1 MILNCSIL
9 KVCDNSGA
17 KYIKCFKISKTPTGV
32 MGSVIYASIKSIY
45 LNTKTQKG
53 SIVKAIIVRTKSLYS
68 RKNGNFINFQINEVV
83 LLNQKY
89 EFLGTRIFGP
99 IPLELRKKHS
109 LKLLSLS
116 SYFL

>member
-1 MILNCSIL
+1 MILNSTIL

-17 KYIKCFKISKTPTGV
+17 KYVKCFKIFKDLTGNI
-32 MGSVIYASIKSIY
+32 GSILYISVKSTY
-45 LNTKTQKG
+45 LNNKIHKG
-53 SIVKAIIVRTKSLYS
+53 FVIKAIVIRTKNCQN
-68 RKNGNFINFQINEVV
+68 RKNGNFISFNLNEVV
-83 LLNQKY
+83 LLNQKH

-109 LKLLSLS
+109 LRLLSLS